1 MGKGQEMRFFCS
13 GYRVARVD
21 LDQGAPLGEE
31 LLSLTPQVYS
41 IRRQDWVN
49 RPQLAR
55 ELVYSGNWDPCSEA
69 EAYNAIEKRL
79 KRLTTFA

>member
-1 MGKGQEMRFFCS
+1 MRFFCS
-13 GYRVARVD
+13 GHRVARVD
-21 LDQGAPLGEE
+21 LDQSAPLDEE

-41 IRRQDWVN
+41 VRRDDWVD

-69 EAYNAIEKRL
+69 EAYNAIETRRKRTGSL
-79 KRLTTFA
+79 A

>member
-1 MGKGQEMRFFCS
+1 MRFFCS

-21 LDQGAPLGEE
+21 LGQSAPLDEK
-31 LLSLTPQVYS
+31 LLSLTPQVFS
-41 IRRQDWVN
+41 IRRQDWVD

-69 EAYNAIEKRL
+69 EAHEAIQTRL
-79 KRLTTFA
+79 QRRMYA